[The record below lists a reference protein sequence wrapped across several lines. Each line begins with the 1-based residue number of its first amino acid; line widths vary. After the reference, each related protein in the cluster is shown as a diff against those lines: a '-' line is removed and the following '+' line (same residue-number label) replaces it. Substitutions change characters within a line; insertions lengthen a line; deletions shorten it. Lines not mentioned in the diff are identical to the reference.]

1 MPTPPRPPDLPAP
14 GADGAADGRAG
25 AEARIAA
32 LERRVDELEARLAQA
47 RLRPARTVAERVER
61 ARPPWMRWSEVRSE
75 DVLGKAGIALLL
87 VGVLFLLQYA
97 LDLELLTPA
106 VRVGGAGALGAALVA
121 LGLWLSRRGR
131 PALGRLLQGGGVAAL
146 YGTLWAASQLYGLI
160 PLGLAFAGLAAIAAL
175 ALVLAERE
183 RDAAL
188 SVVATLGG
196 LVTPLLLY
204 RDAGPVVPLAA
215 YGALLVAAAAVVYA
229 HRRWPATIGAAALGG
244 WGVVLVAWDVGVRP
258 EAAAAGGAER
268 LAFTALVAA
277 VGLGTG
283 MLPAWLALR
292 RGAAPPGAQPE
303 RWPRLLRPVALSV
316 LAAPLL
322 ALGFL
327 DAAWSWPAAT
337 AGALALGGAAA
348 LGLRVRSLLADAAPP
363 RAREALLGPFALAAG
378 ALAAWGVGRLLGE
391 SDVRTLGAAVAA
403 AAAIAAL
410 GRHEG
415 RRDLARLGDVA
426 ALGGGV
432 WLAAWLALALGLPWQ
447 TVQPPRPAYLV
458 ELTTAAVLGGAA
470 LAVVGF
476 RAGRG
481 SATRAVY
488 VTAAHLVVLAW
499 LRVALRPLGDGA
511 ALVSLGWGLYAVALL
526 VVGLRLRDGLL
537 RPLGLYTVLATAA
550 KVLLFDLDAIAVPWR
565 IALFLGLGALLL
577 IVSYLAPSLLRLGD
591 DEAGDDDPPPPTP
604 PPPIPSGDGAVREAV
619 VERAG
624 A

>member
-1 MPTPPRPPDLPAP
+1 MPTPPRPPDPPAP
-14 GADGAADGRAG
+14 GADGAADGRAR

-32 LERRVDELEARLAQA
+32 LERRVDELEARLAGA
-47 RLRPARTVAERVER
+47 RLRPARTVAERVEA

-97 LDLELLTPA
+97 LDLDLLTPA
-106 VRVGGAGALGAALVA
+106 ARVGGAGALGAALVA
-121 LGLWLSRRGR
+121 LGLRLSRRGR
-131 PALGRLLQGGGVAAL
+131 PTLGRLLQGGGVAAL
-146 YGTLWAASQLYGLI
+146 YGTLWAAGQLYGLV
-160 PLGLAFAGLAAIAAL
+160 PLGVAFAGLAAVAAL

-229 HRRWPATIGAAALGG
+229 RRRWPATVGAAALGG

-258 EAAAAGGAER
+258 EVAAAGGAER

-277 VGLGTG
+277 VALGTG
-283 MLPAWLALR
+283 ALPAWLALR
-292 RGAAPPGAQPE
+292 RGAAPPGA
-303 RWPRLLRPVALSV
+303 RSASWPRLLRPVAVAV

-322 ALGFL
+322 SLGFL
-327 DAAWSWPAAT
+327 DAAWSWPAVV
-337 AGALALGGAAA
+337 AGALALGGAVG
-348 LGLRVRSLLADAAPP
+348 LGLRVRSLLGGAAPP
-363 RAREALLGPFALAAG
+363 SARELLLGPLALASG
-378 ALAAWGVGRLLGE
+378 ALAAWGVGRLLGD

-403 AAAIAAL
+403 AAAVAAL

-415 RRDLARLGDVA
+415 RRDLARLGDVG

-447 TVQPPRPAYLV
+447 AVRPPRPAYLV
-458 ELTTAAVLGGAA
+458 ELTTAAALGGAA

-488 VTAAHLVVLAW
+488 VTAAHLVALAW

-511 ALVSLGWGLYAVALL
+511 ALVSVGWGLYAVALV
-526 VVGLRLRDGLL
+526 VVGLRLRDGVL

-577 IVSYLAPSLLRLGD
+577 VVSYLAPSLLRLGD
-591 DEAGDDDPPPPTP
+591 DDAGDDDPPPPTP
-604 PPPIPSGDGAVREAV
+604 PPPAPSGDGAVREAV
-619 VERAG
+619 MEG
-624 A
+624 ANP